1 MVGHLAEAGVVIH
14 DDFREGKVAPATQNR
29 EFIRACEARRPRG
42 RRIAHV
48 RIDSAGCQADL
59 FNHCE
64 DHGQSFAIGARLDAP
79 TRAAIA
85 AIPESAWKPC
95 ADSMVAETAH
105 SMNGPRKAFRLI
117 VVKRAQQAELLEAGV
132 EDDAPRYHVIAS
144 NRRES
149 TEATLIWYRQRGDV
163 SENGIKE
170 RKLGFGMQCMPCGQF
185 AANAYNLFVLF
196 RQYALIAAP
205 TTHQRIIDLDEVMQ
219 PIDAARWPIAMW
231 ILRSIRLAVSQDT
244 AICLERRTAEIPP
257 LSEAIR

>member
-1 MVGHLAEAGVVIH
+1 MPPATGLRRTGAGAGLSGLDRINRRIVATRIRQAGTTAHFTCKGEVGYMPMVGHLAEAGVVIH
-14 DDFREGKVAPATQNR
+14 VAPATQNR

-95 ADSMVAETAH
+95 ADSMVAETTH

-185 AANAYNLFVLF
+185 AANAEFGIH
-196 RQYALIAAP
+196 AL
-205 TTHQRIIDLDEVMQ
+205 R
-219 PIDAARWPIAMW
+219 
-231 ILRSIRLAVSQDT
+231 
-244 AICLERRTAEIPP
+244 
-257 LSEAIR
+257 